1 MMVISGPEELAA
13 FRRQWDGRMM
23 LDLLAEH
30 NGRLRVDWAVGVG
43 KSHNIDLTI
52 EEAIVSDWYDL
63 VIALFPTR
71 RIIEER
77 RWVQQPP
84 KGIKLINLKPR
95 PAQAC
100 GADMNRSWQVFEKNG
115 LGALGRIE
123 LCDHC
128 LLRPKCEWPQQFGKS
143 LRGSQVIFGAQAHLE
158 RSPYFLDQLAQWAE
172 AERVLVILDEAN
184 FIMRP
189 FKRTLGQG
197 QLKQFTEVLHKLK
210 PRQWRELHAR
220 WLYLCDLLL
229 AAETSDLRSHD
240 WRFPQVYHEW
250 SLAVQTRGFSLY
262 GEAFSFVAFDLV
274 HFGRSPLE
282 SRERT
287 AGWDISY
294 AAVPNVSMDF
304 IIYSGTAHQKFSE
317 YRLGNEFASPF
328 ADFSFI
334 HPETKWYNIASRLG
348 ARKYFKKNSGQIL
361 DFFAGLVAK
370 KLREG
375 KRPLLLAKKCFS
387 AFCARQ
393 IEERLRSLG
402 VEVRVVINGWQDDL
416 LKVTGV
422 VPLIHFGL
430 IGTNLFQEFDCAYCL
445 TGYYVTEEAINGILQ
460 DLLGSDMNLPLQ
472 ISIEGSPCRRR
483 AGVRNKADRIY
494 DLHSL
499 AQHALNHLE
508 MDTVLQ
514 AVGRVRP
521 YTKPREVITFQ
532 CADHPDF
539 AYTREFNNIGEA
551 RNCFGIPSR
560 RASQT
565 GELYAK
571 VQEARDKGMKQREA
585 ASLLGMS
592 LRTIKR
598 YWNQKVPPNLIGNSL

>member
-1 MMVISGPEELAA
+1 MPVISGPEELAA
-13 FRRQWDGRMM
+13 FRQLWDGKRM
-23 LDLLAEH
+23 LELLAEH
-30 NGRLRVDWAVGVG
+30 NGRLRVDWTVGVG

-52 EEAIVSDWYDL
+52 EEAISSEKYDL

-77 RWVQQPP
+77 KWVQQPP
-84 KGIKLINLKPR
+84 KGVKLVNLKPR
-95 PAQAC
+95 PGSLC

-123 LCDHC
+123 LCGHC
-128 LLRPKCEWPQQFGKS
+128 LLRPECEWPRQFGKS
-143 LRGSQVIFGAQAHLE
+143 LAGSQVVFGAQAHLE
-158 RSPYFLDQLAQWAE
+158 RSPYFLDQLSQWAGS
-172 AERVLVILDEAN
+172 ERVLVILDEAN

-189 FKRTLGQG
+189 FRRVIDQG
-197 QLKQFTEVLHKLK
+197 QLRMFTEVLNSMQ
-210 PRQWRELHAR
+210 PRKWRKLHAQ
-220 WLYLCDLLL
+220 WLYLCDLLF
-229 AAETSDLRSHD
+229 ATGTGDLRSHD
-240 WRFPQVYHEW
+240 WRFPQVFHDW

-262 GEAFSFVAFDLV
+262 GESFSFLAFDLI

-287 AGWDISY
+287 AGGDILY
-294 AAVPNVSMDF
+294 AAVPSVSMDF
-304 IIYSGTAHQKFSE
+304 IIYSGTAHQEFSE

-334 HPETKWYNIASRLG
+334 HPETRWFNIASRLG

-370 KLREG
+370 RLREG
-375 KRPLLLAKKCFS
+375 KRPLLLAKKCFC

-393 IEERLRSLG
+393 MEERLLALG
-402 VEVRVVINGWQDDL
+402 VEVRVAINGWQADL
-416 LKVTGV
+416 LGSAKV
-422 VPLIHFGL
+422 VPLIHYGM
-430 IGTNLFQEFDCAYCL
+430 IGTNLFQDFDCAYCL

-472 ISIEGSPCRRR
+472 ISIEGRPCRRL
-483 AGVRNKADRIY
+483 AGVRNREDRIY
-494 DLHSL
+494 DLHTL
-499 AQHALNHLE
+499 AQHALNHQE

-532 CADHPDF
+532 CAEHPDF
-539 AYTREFNNIGEA
+539 AYTQEFNSIGEA
-551 RNCFGIPSR
+551 RDNFDIPGMRSAQATMLCDQILGAR
-560 RASQT
+560 R
-565 GELYAK
+565 E
-571 VQEARDKGMKQREA
+571 GMKQREA
-585 ASLLGMS
+585 ASLLGVS

-598 YWNQKVPPNLIGNSL
+598 YWNKEVPPTLIENS